1 VSLVASAVPTDFLTL
16 DAYFGRIGY
25 DGPREPTAAV
35 LRSIH
40 QHHVQAIPFENLD
53 VLLGRRINIEPD
65 AIADKL
71 IGQHRGGYCFEQNT
85 LLREMLR
92 ALGFTVTP
100 LLARVRW
107 QVPADDTT
115 GLTHMALA
123 VEAEGRRWLCDV
135 GFGALVSPIPL
146 SFETDAEQLTTH
158 EPRRLIARHG
168 RVTHQTKLGD
178 TWHDL

>member
-1 VSLVASAVPTDFLTL
+1 M
-16 DAYFGRIGY
+16 
-25 DGPREPTAAV
+25 